1 MCQQPIQVPDRSHA
15 SLAPQVAPLQPPQAS
30 DELWNDLPRLAAAAP
45 SAPADNTS
53 TAATASV
60 ANQLM
65 ANARA
70 EQIEQKKDLD
80 SWATGKIISG
90 IAMMVGA
97 AVWFGV
103 GLLVSTIFIYP
114 LIMFVAGGI
123 ALING
128 ISQKLNP

>member
-1 MCQQPIQVPDRSHA
+1 MCQQPIQVPDRSNV
-15 SLAPQVAPLQPPQAS
+15 SLAPQVAPLQPPQAN
-30 DELWNDLPRLAAAAP
+30 DELWNDLPTLASAAP
-45 SAPADNTS
+45 LARTDNTLP
-53 TAATASV
+53 AATASV

-90 IAMMVGA
+90 IAMMLGA